1 MKDRLVSKRLRVL
14 LFLSLLCAVGSILL
28 LALRSLNVHVGPFWT
43 IRLPASRGRILDVQG
58 RLCAYDELI
67 NVAYLDVDY
76 LKKANLDR
84 LKPHLQLLLKNFK
97 INKNTEDILSSKQRF
112 LRLGEGLTRDEIM
125 SLIPTEMLP
134 FVSIELETRRR
145 RFSDFGMDKILGT
158 VTAGRAFGGVEQ
170 ALDSTLSG
178 KKDGKIFLRFSGFL
192 TLTPKLEALESPIDG
207 KDVRLTIDLDFQRI
221 CYEEIIKAQRQN
233 QALGTGA
240 IVMETKTGK
249 IRAMVTSR
257 NWNDVVLGYFEPGSA
272 LKPIVYAIAIESG
285 VLSGKETFN
294 CTGQIKPVPELDV
307 IVRDI
312 DTHGSV
318 DLNRALIYSCN
329 SATVMIAK
337 QIKEKLGEEKYYDWL
352 RKFGFGEKTNVEIA
366 GEIDGVLRKPNKWSK
381 IDFAMISIGQGIGT
395 PPIQFLAAFNTIAN
409 FGKFVKPTLIED
421 SPTLE
426 KRVISE
432 QTVTFV
438 RKALERVVLEGTGKR
453 ANVVEV
459 SVAGKTGTAQ
469 KLVDGKDKEKYF
481 SIFVGY
487 FPSEDPLYTV
497 LVYLDEPSSGTYL
510 AGEIAAPLFASI
522 VKRILQIRKE
532 HPLNVPSSAMP
543 DLRGLTIRD
552 ALLILNQLGVKN
564 IEVEGTGRVK
574 EQYPEPGSIDFKEKT
589 IILKLQ

>member
-1 MKDRLVSKRLRVL
+1 M
-14 LFLSLLCAVGSILL
+14 L

-76 LKKANLDR
+76 LKKANFDR

-134 FVSIELETRRR
+134 FVSIEFETRRR

-158 VTAGRAFGGVEQ
+158 VMAGRAFGGVEQ

-233 QALGTGA
+233 QALGAGA

-285 VLSGKETFN
+285 VLSGRETFN

-329 SATVMIAK
+329 SATIMIAK

-381 IDFAMISIGQGIGT
+381 IDFAMISIGQSIGT

-426 KRVISE
+426 KRVINE
-432 QTVTFV
+432 QTVTFI

-510 AGEIAAPLFASI
+510 AGEVAAPIFASI
-522 VKRILQIRKE
+522 VKRILKIRKE
-532 HPLNVPSSAMP
+532 HPLSVPTSAMP

>member
-76 LKKANLDR
+76 LKKANFDR

-134 FVSIELETRRR
+134 FVSIEFETRRR

-158 VTAGRAFGGVEQ
+158 VMAGRAFGGVEQ

-233 QALGTGA
+233 QALGAGA

-285 VLSGKETFN
+285 VLSGKEIFN
-294 CTGQIKPVPELDV
+294 CAGQIKPVPELDV

-329 SATVMIAK
+329 SATIMIAK

-381 IDFAMISIGQGIGT
+381 IDFAMISIGQSIGT

-426 KRVISE
+426 KRVINE
-432 QTVTFV
+432 QTVTFI

-510 AGEIAAPLFASI
+510 AGEVAAPIFASI
-522 VKRILQIRKE
+522 VKRILKIRKE
-532 HPLNVPSSAMP
+532 HPLSVPTSAMP